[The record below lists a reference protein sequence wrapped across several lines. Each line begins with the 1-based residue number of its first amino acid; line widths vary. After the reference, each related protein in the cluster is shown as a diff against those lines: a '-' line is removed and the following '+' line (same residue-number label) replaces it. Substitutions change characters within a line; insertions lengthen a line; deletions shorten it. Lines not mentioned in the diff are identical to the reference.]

1 MRELPRNVLPTART
15 LRASRYENMRTTRN
29 IGIAVTAVAVM
40 LAGAGQLR
48 AAPPAT
54 LTVGGTVQQATDG
67 TGPGGAV
74 WRVHIAGDS
83 GQQAGG
89 TVGDL
94 LPTLWAGDM
103 GAISSSLEVGTDCV
117 SVISRELGSGTLAHT
132 GYYAVV
138 NHVLTGNDP
147 AEFPNMTLRQ
157 IPIPA
162 VTSAVLAH
170 LTWDAASEDPGDAGK
185 TNLMGYTVS
194 RSADGIGFTLV
205 STSLVTVTQFDDAIP
220 NDTEYYYA
228 IGLVF
233 RGDPPVTGAVLSANS
248 IRTFKDTDSDTL
260 PDYFEL
266 ANGLDE
272 TSGVGT
278 NGPAGDADGDTMSN
292 MEELIAGTLANDK
305 DSYFFVKSVA
315 PDGDGFTI
323 QWDGVAD
330 RWYSL
335 YRSSHLA
342 SNDWSR
348 IYGPTYCPTDQ
359 AMEHTDSPGGSAPR
373 FYRLK
378 VSRD

>member
-1 MRELPRNVLPTART
+1 MPNTGGKAN
-15 LRASRYENMRTTRN
+15 RYGNMRTTRN
-29 IGIAVTAVAVM
+29 IGIVVAAATVM
-40 LAGAGQLR
+40 LSTVGALR
-48 AAPPAT
+48 AVPPAT
-54 LTVGGTVQQATDG
+54 LTVGGTVQQAADG
-67 TGPGGAV
+67 TSPSGAV
-74 WRVHIAGDS
+74 WRAYAAGSSAERAD
-83 GQQAGG
+83 G
-89 TVGDL
+89 TVSAT
-94 LPTLWAGDM
+94 LPGLWMSDF
-103 GAISSSLEVGTDCV
+103 GAQVSGLAVGTDCV
-117 SVISRELGSGTLAHT
+117 TVVSQVIGAGTIGHT

-138 NHVLTGNDP
+138 NHVLTGDDP
-147 AEFPNMTLRQ
+147 AEFPEMTLRQ
-157 IPIPA
+157 VPIPA

-170 LTWDAASEDPGDAGK
+170 LTWDAAAEDPGEAGK
-185 TNLMGYTVS
+185 TNLLGYTVN
-194 RSADGIGFTLV
+194 RSTDGINFALV
-205 STSLVTVTQFDDAIP
+205 STSLVTETQFDDAIP
-220 NDTEYYYA
+220 NDAEYYYA
-228 IGLVF
+228 LGLVF

-292 MEELIAGTLANDK
+292 VDEWIAGTRANDK

-335 YRSSHLA
+335 YSS
-342 SNDWSR
+342 SNLVSNAWSR
-348 IYGPTYCPTDQ
+348 IYGPTYCPADQ
-359 AMEHTDSPGGSAPR
+359 VMGHADSPGVSEPH

-378 VSRD
+378 VSKD

>member
-15 LRASRYENMRTTRN
+15 LRASRYGNMRTTRN
-29 IGIAVTAVAVM
+29 IGIAVTAAAVM
-40 LAGAGQLR
+40 LAGVDRLR

-67 TGPGGAV
+67 TSPSGAV
-74 WRVHIAGDS
+74 WRAYAAGSSAERAD
-83 GQQAGG
+83 G
-89 TVGDL
+89 TVSAT
-94 LPTLWAGDM
+94 LPGLWMSDFGSQVSGLA
-103 GAISSSLEVGTDCV
+103 VGTDCV
-117 SVISRELGSGTLAHT
+117 TVVSQEIGAGTIGHT

-138 NHVLTGNDP
+138 NHVLSGDDP
-147 AEFPNMTLRQ
+147 AEFPEMTLRQ
-157 IPIPA
+157 VPIPA

-170 LTWDAASEDPGDAGK
+170 LTWDAAAEDPGEAGK
-185 TNLMGYTVS
+185 TNLLGYTVN
-194 RSADGIGFTLV
+194 RSTDGINFALV
-205 STSLVTVTQFDDAIP
+205 STSLVTETQFDDAIP
-220 NDTEYYYA
+220 NDAEYYYA
-228 IGLVF
+228 LGLVF

-292 MEELIAGTLANDK
+292 MEELIAGTRANDK

-323 QWDGVAD
+323 RWDGVAD

-335 YRSSHLA
+335 YRTSQLA
-342 SNDWSR
+342 SNDWTR
-348 IYGPTYCPTDQ
+348 IYGPTYCPADQ
-359 AMEHTDSPGGSAPR
+359 AMEHTDSPEGSAAR

>member
-1 MRELPRNVLPTART
+1 
-15 LRASRYENMRTTRN
+15 MRTTRN
-29 IGIAVTAVAVM
+29 IGIAVSTAAVM
-40 LAGAGQLR
+40 LAAVGELR
-48 AAPPAT
+48 AAPPET
-54 LTVGGTVQQATDG
+54 LTVGGEVQQAADG
-67 TGPGGAV
+67 TSPSGAV
-74 WRVHIAGDS
+74 WRAYAVGATVE
-83 GQQAGG
+83 QVEG
-89 TVGDL
+89 TVSAS
-94 LPTLWAGDM
+94 LPGLWTGDM
-103 GAISSSLEVGTDCV
+103 GAEVAGLGVGTDCV
-117 SVISRELGSGTLAHT
+117 AVVSREVGAGTIGHT

-138 NHVLTGNDP
+138 SHILTGDDP
-147 AEFPNMTLRQ
+147 AEFPEMTLRPV
-157 IPIPA
+157 PIPA

-170 LTWDAASEDPGDAGK
+170 LTWETAIEDPGEAGE
-185 TNLMGYTVS
+185 TNVIGYTVS
-194 RSADGIGFTLV
+194 RSADGIDFSLV
-205 STSLVTVTQFDDAIP
+205 STSLVTDTQFDDTIP
-220 NDTEYYYA
+220 NDAEYYYA
-228 IGLVF
+228 VGLVF

-292 MEELIAGTLANDK
+292 VEELIAGTRANDK

-335 YRSSHLA
+335 YRSSQLA
-342 SNDWSR
+342 SNDWTR
-348 IYGPTYCPTDQ
+348 IHGPTYCPADQ
-359 AMEHTDSPGGSAPR
+359 TMEHTDSPGGTDPH